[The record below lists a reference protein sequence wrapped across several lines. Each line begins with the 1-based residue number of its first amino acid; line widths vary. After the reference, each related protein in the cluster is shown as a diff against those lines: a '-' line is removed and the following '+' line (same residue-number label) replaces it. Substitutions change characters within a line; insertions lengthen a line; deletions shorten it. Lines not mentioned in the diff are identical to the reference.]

1 MIKRTEHI
9 GKRKTNIIGTETV
22 KTVTYWL
29 FWVWPV
35 YSTETILSSTEV

>member
-9 GKRKTNIIGTETV
+9 GKRNTGTIGRETV

-29 FWVWPV
+29 LWIIPV
-35 YSTETILSSTEV
+35 YSTEEILSSTEL